1 MEGIDPKTDL
11 QYLQTGRGQSK
22 ANHGSRNYSYPSCAL
37 DSAGERVL
45 MVMVDAHECV
55 SGMLSASLSTWPE
68 CILTW
73 VLQLCQQTMVKHLFR
88 YKVLHTCELAP
99 SVR

>member
-1 MEGIDPKTDL
+1 MIYNTYKLEEVSPRPTMEAIITPTHPVPWTV
-11 QYLQTGRGQSK
+11 QGR
-22 ANHGSRNYSYPSCAL
+22 
-37 DSAGERVL
+37 RVT

-55 SGMLSASLSTWPE
+55 SGMLLASHSTWPE
-68 CILTW
+68 WILTW
-73 VLQLCQQTMVKHLFR
+73 VLQLCQQIMVKHLFR